1 MKKTAR
7 RAGRAAQPP
16 TKNKQLKIKKTKAYT
31 YIFTKTPNQNVSVLA
46 LVLLLC
52 GLGLHPLTAR
62 AVSLSLGQTNSFES
76 GTDYVGWYGAY
87 GGYTVLSKDCAHT
100 GSRSLKYSGREES
113 WYSPAINL
121 YETFKENGA
130 GRYRISMWVRTNAVY
145 YYNPN
150 IRMIIRGEGENSFI
164 TQEGPNYF
172 YSLTAPISLSPGE
185 WRYLTGTV
193 DVEAGDIAAA
203 DGDFLLMLDYMEAV
217 EDQLLYIDD
226 FCIEKLNVR
235 VHSVQFE
242 QSTYYYSVNFDRD
255 FENYVQAHV
264 YPKVADNPEVRYY
277 SSNTDIATVHT
288 STGRIIT
295 RKPGEVTI
303 TAYSV
308 EDPNKKVTCKVIV
321 QYQLYLYH
329 YYDNGFST
337 RYPNDN
343 VVYGINQNQAFVA
356 DIFDDLLD
364 LRISGTVNY
373 FASTADTCKGTVTSA
388 NLDSMCSH
396 DPCCSDAMHMCSNFC
411 AARHRSGNTVA
422 SILWSGHR
430 TEWGGNNTN
439 RSFAIIYTD
448 GSRDMMMLANETTI
462 SQNRGTLLHE
472 TAHVIGAPDHYHE
485 TDPNTNKCK
494 NEKYCSQCSITPRP
508 YACTMESQYFH
519 TTSAFNGKDYFCSGC
534 TEDMRAHV
542 KEHH

>member
-226 FCIEKLNVR
+226 FCIKKETVGAGYVYFEKSLYRFKPYRN
-235 VHSVQFE
+235 SGN
-242 QSTYYYSVNFDRD
+242 SSYSVK
-255 FENYVQAHV
+255 AHV
-264 YPKVADNPEVRYY
+264 SPPNASDQTIRYE
-277 SSNTDIATVHT
+277 SSNTLVV
-288 STGRIIT
+288 SVNENTGQVYTGI
-295 RKPGEVTI
+295 PGDATI
-303 TAYSV
+303 TAYLVSN
-308 EDPNKKVTCKVIV
+308 PNKKSICQVSVKYELDVW
-321 QYQLYLYH
+321 H
-329 YYDNGFST
+329 YYDQGLET
-337 RYPNDN
+337 RYTDA
-343 VVYGINQNQAFVA
+343 VSGIETGQELVSE
-356 DIFDDLLD
+356 IFDEVFGMTITTKT
-364 LRISGTVNY
+364 ISKYN
-373 FASTADTCKGTVTSA
+373 SPPDICKGIVNKE
-388 NLDSMCSH
+388 NLDTICNH
-396 DPCCSDAMHMCSNFC
+396 NPCCSNAHAMYEIFRKGYDGTN
-411 AARHRSGNTVA
+411 NTQMNV
-422 SILWSGHR
+422 LWTGHQ
-430 TEWGGNNTN
+430 TKWAENTN
-439 RSFAIIYTD
+439 RSFYVKDDND
-448 GSRDMMMLANETTI
+448 GSHIVMLLNNETTMVL
-462 SQNRGTLLHE
+462 NGYVLLHE
-472 TAHVIGAPDHYHE
+472 TAHAIGAPDHYHDE
-485 TDPNTNKCK
+485 DEKGNCK
-494 NEKYCSQCSITPRP
+494 NFDICSKCDGPNKRSSS
-508 YACTMESQYFH
+508 CTMYRKQYYLGSKKNF
-519 TTSAFNGKDYFCSGC
+519 FCIDC
-534 TEDMRAHV
+534 RNDMKAYLLQ
-542 KEHH
+542 HH